1 MSLESAV
8 NEFQNHLRAFA
19 FGELMDREAARLLE
33 RLGRYRRRRA
43 DVEDRVELKALA
55 LVAEYL
61 DAHGRAEEAAEL
73 LKLTVEE
80 ILTDGLASEDLKLAR
95 QRVWCCLAYALAHLR
110 ADRTREAG
118 EVLRV
123 VGRFVNEELVR
134 EDFPCHGTVAL
145 LRYYEGLWHRNED
158 RLDAAAR
165 AFDAALDQ
173 TRLRYEEK
181 QAKYQGVDAE
191 RLRRELVYHRVMTAR
206 ILGFGQ
212 GGIALARGR
221 YLEARSWLI
230 GASQILA
237 QLGQE
242 HWRKAL
248 EVYARSAA
256 VLVAEL
262 EQKSAGAL
270 EREAVRLRELEKWF
284 ASRNLRNG
292 LVAGAFG
299 VLAEIRQ
306 RQIRSGDPR
315 SVDLTGLE
323 KRVEQLLRAGGADSG
338 PLSGNAVL
346 ALVEVLVR
354 AGRVATAERYLE
366 RMSVRFATQ
375 PELRI
380 EMRMIEA
387 QLLLAGGDGA
397 RARALLEALLNAQIP
412 QRGHRARAWLLL
424 AECEQEAGRRQWAE
438 RAIEAA
444 REAAEAAQDGYTRAL
459 VEAFRKREPLQLPM
473 PYQSDS
479 DRWCDMDFNLEMAR
493 LNVVAAAHERHPEMG
508 VEQLATLLGRGTSWL
523 YELLGRHREV
533 EWVRRL
539 VAIRSK

>member
-1 MSLESAV
+1 MNLESTV
-8 NEFQNHLRAFA
+8 NEFQNQLRAFA
-19 FGELMDREAARLLE
+19 FGEAMEREAKTLLE
-33 RLGRYRRRRA
+33 RLGRFRRRRA
-43 DVEDRVELKALA
+43 DVDDRIELKALA

-61 DAHGRAEEAAEL
+61 DAHGRAEEGAAL
-73 LKLTVEE
+73 LRLTVAE
-80 ILTDGLASEDLKLAR
+80 ILAGGLRTEDLKLAR

-123 VGRFVNEELVR
+123 VGRYVREELVR

-256 VLVAEL
+256 VLVADLDE
-262 EQKSAGAL
+262 KAL
-270 EREAVRLRELEKWF
+270 GHLQREAARLRELERWF

-292 LVAGAFG
+292 FVAGAFA
-299 VLAEIRQ
+299 VLAEIRL
-306 RQIRSGDPR
+306 RQIGSGDPR
-315 SVDLTGLE
+315 VVDLAGLE
-323 KRVEQLLRAGGADSG
+323 KRIEQLLRGGGTDSG
-338 PLSGNAVL
+338 PLSGNGLL
-346 ALVEVLVR
+346 ALVEALAR
-354 AGRVATAERYLE
+354 GGKLDAAQRYLE
-366 RMSVRFATQ
+366 RLGARFGTQ

-380 EMRMIEA
+380 EARMIEA
-387 QLLLAGGDGA
+387 QVMLARGEMHKA
-397 RARALLEALLNAQIP
+397 RAVLEALLEAQIP
-412 QRGHRARAWLLL
+412 QRGHRARAWVLL
-424 AECEQEAGRRQWAE
+424 AECEREAGRRHWAE
-438 RAIEAA
+438 RALEAA
-444 REAAEAAQDGYTRAL
+444 REAAEAAQDGFTRAL
-459 VEAFRKREPLQLPM
+459 IETYTRRAPLELPM
-473 PYQSDS
+473 PYQGDA
-479 DRWCDMDFNLEMAR
+479 DRWCDMDYNLEMAR
-493 LNVVAAAHERHPEMG
+493 LNVVAAAHERHPEMS
-508 VEQLATLLGRGTSWL
+508 VEHLAELLGRGTSWL
-523 YELLGRHREV
+523 YELLARHRDV
-533 EWVRRL
+533 EWARRL
-539 VAIRSK
+539 VASRSR